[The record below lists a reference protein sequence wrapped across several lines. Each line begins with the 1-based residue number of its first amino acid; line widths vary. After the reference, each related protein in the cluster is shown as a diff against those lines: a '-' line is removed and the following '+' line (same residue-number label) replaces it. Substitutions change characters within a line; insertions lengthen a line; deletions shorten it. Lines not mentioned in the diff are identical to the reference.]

1 MRQIARHDV
10 VFVAGTAGEHELT
23 WSQKAHEREGCR
35 PHLHGPRNR
44 NQRMAR
50 ALDSTPDMPAVLH
63 AFARVMAHFE
73 ALRTLY
79 PRDADGHPR
88 AVVVASGVLRVDEY
102 ACAAPPT
109 SDELRALTLRLAEP
123 GFGPDDLPLR
133 AAVVTVDGRPL
144 HIALSLHHFSADT
157 TAARIV
163 AERLARLAADPGAD
177 LGTGWQPRQIAS
189 FEGSP
194 SGLRHAHRVDAHD
207 RAVLRQSVMP
217 ELQLPANHTG
227 GSGGLYNFVCLDSA
241 AVALAAADLAKQ
253 YRTSVAAVL
262 QAAYACVLAEHL
274 GIAKCVFN
282 TVMANR
288 QTTFAR
294 EAVAHV
300 AGRVLVPVDTS
311 LGGER
316 FPALCRAVD
325 AALLASSSVSLRE
338 PERYARSLDEVS
350 DELGRSAD
358 NPYMVNIR
366 PIAPRTL
373 IRARADRARRD
384 FERAMESSRYGRFPK
399 TADTYAGK
407 LCFVVWDMS
416 ETAGISLGTD
426 AASFDATDLE
436 QILRSF
442 EERLV
447 GRAIGAH
454 GARSGAF
461 AGA

>member
-1 MRQIARHDV
+1 MRQITRHDV
-10 VFVAGTAGEHELT
+10 AFFAGTAGEHELT
-23 WSQKAHEREGCR
+23 WSQKAHEREGCH
-35 PHLHGPRNR
+35 PHLQGPRNR

-50 ALDSTPDMPAVLH
+50 VLDGTPDMAAVLH
-63 AFARVMAHFE
+63 AFAAVMSHFE

-88 AVVVASGVLRVDEY
+88 AAVVASGALQVDEY
-102 ACAAPPT
+102 ASDAPAT
-109 SDELRALTLRLAEP
+109 SDELSALTLRLAEP

-133 AAVVTVDGRPL
+133 AAVVTVDGSPL

-163 AERLARLAADPGAD
+163 AEHLARLAADPGAD
-177 LGTGWQPRQIAS
+177 LGTGWQPRQIAR
-189 FEGSP
+189 FEASP

-207 RAVLRQSVMP
+207 RAMLRQSAMP
-217 ELQLPANHTG
+217 ELQVPGNHRG
-227 GSGGLYNFVCLDSA
+227 ALYHFVCLDSA
-241 AVALAAADLAKQ
+241 AVALAAAGLAKQ

-262 QAAYACVLAEHL
+262 QAAYACVLADHL

-282 TVMANR
+282 TVMTNR
-288 QTTFAR
+288 QTAFAR

-300 AGRVLVPVDTS
+300 AGRALVPVDTS

-325 AALLASSSVSLRE
+325 AALVRSSSVSLRE

-366 PIAPRTL
+366 PVAPRTL
-373 IRARADRARRD
+373 IRARADRTQQD
-384 FERAMESSRYGRFPK
+384 FERAMASSRYGRFPK
-399 TADTYAGK
+399 TVDTYAGK
-407 LCFVVWDMS
+407 LCFIVWGMS

-436 QILRSF
+436 RILRSF
-442 EERLV
+442 ERRLV
-447 GRAIGAH
+447 GTAIGGHAT
-454 GARSGAF
+454 RSRSF
-461 AGA
+461 ADA

>member
-10 VFVAGTAGEHELT
+10 VFVAATGGEHELT

-35 PHLHGPRNR
+35 PHLHGPLNR

-50 ALDSTPDMPAVLH
+50 VLDSTPDMAAVLH
-63 AFARVMAHFE
+63 AFAAVMAHFE

-79 PRDADGHPR
+79 PRDADGRPR
-88 AVVVASGVLRVDEY
+88 AVVVASGVLQVDEY
-102 ACAAPPT
+102 ASDPPPT
-109 SDELRALTLRLAEP
+109 SDELSALTLQLAEP

-163 AERLARLAADPGAD
+163 ADRLARLATDPGAG
-177 LGTGWQPRQIAS
+177 LGTGWQPRQIAR

-207 RAVLRQSVMP
+207 RAMLRQSAMP
-217 ELQLPANHTG
+217 ELQVS
-227 GSGGLYNFVCLDSA
+227 GSRRRALYNFACLDSE
-241 AVALAAADLAKQ
+241 AVALAAAGLAKQ

-262 QAAYACVLAEHL
+262 HAAYACVLAEHL
-274 GIAKCVFN
+274 GIGKCVVN

-288 QTTFAR
+288 QTTLAR
-294 EAVAHV
+294 QAVAHV

-311 LGGER
+311 LGRER

-325 AALLASSSVSLRE
+325 AALVKSSSVSLRE

-373 IRARADRARRD
+373 IRARVDRAPQD
-384 FERAMESSRYGRFPK
+384 FERAMASSRYGRFPK
-399 TADTYAGK
+399 TVDTYSGK
-407 LCFVVWDMS
+407 LCFIVWDMS

-426 AASFDATDLE
+426 ATSFDATDLE

-442 EERLV
+442 ESQLV
-447 GRAIGAH
+447 GTAIGGDA
-454 GARSGAF
+454 ARSGSF

>member
-23 WSQKAHEREGCR
+23 WSQKAHEREGCH

-50 ALDSTPDMPAVLH
+50 VLDGTPDMAALLH
-63 AFARVMAHFE
+63 AFAAVMSHCE

-79 PRDADGHPR
+79 PRDADGRPR
-88 AVVVASGVLRVDEY
+88 AVVVASGVLQVDEY
-102 ACAAPPT
+102 ASDVPAT
-109 SDELRALTLRLAEP
+109 GDELSALTLRLAEP

-163 AERLARLAADPGAD
+163 AEHLARLAADPGAD
-177 LGTGWQPRQIAS
+177 LGTGWQPRQIAR
-189 FEGSP
+189 FEASP

-207 RAVLRQSVMP
+207 RAMLRQSTMP
-217 ELQLPANHTG
+217 ELQVPGNQRGA
-227 GSGGLYNFVCLDSA
+227 LYNFACLDSA
-241 AVALAAADLAKQ
+241 AVALAATGLAKQ

-262 QAAYACVLAEHL
+262 QAAYACVLADHL
-274 GIAKCVFN
+274 GIAKCVFD

-288 QTTFAR
+288 QTAFAR

-300 AGRVLVPVDTS
+300 AGRALVPVDTS
-311 LGGER
+311 LGSER

-325 AALLASSSVSLRE
+325 AALARSSSVSLRE

-358 NPYMVNIR
+358 HPYLVNIR

-373 IRARADRARRD
+373 IRARADRTRQD
-384 FERAMESSRYGRFPK
+384 FERAMASSRYGRFPK
-399 TADTYAGK
+399 TVDTYAGK
-407 LCFVVWDMS
+407 LCFIVWGMS

-436 QILRSF
+436 QLLRSF
-442 EERLV
+442 ERRLV
-447 GRAIGAH
+447 ETAIGGHA
-454 GARSGAF
+454 ARSGSF
-461 AGA
+461 ADA